1 MLVGYVMKPKEGH
14 GYLETATQFAS
25 ESCAGSFDDV
35 DSVDAHVYHINPEDN
50 KMNIAYPIELF
61 GRDASITCSFFN
73 LGIGNNQGRL
83 ASTE

>member
-35 DSVDAHVYHINPEDN
+35 DSVDAHVYQINPEDN